1 MGLNEKG
8 YGRKKNIAGTLIA
21 SGTFDD
27 IVCIIC
33 FGICKT
39 IVLNTAG
46 FDDGQSM
53 GLAIGELFIGNIVGF
68 FVGVCMGLLG
78 WFFKFIKNDQLRIY
92 MKFLYCI
99 LSSISFVI
107 MEEYNPVHDVKYI
120 CALFFGYTLNRV
132 WNGEKPQK

>member
-1 MGLNEKG
+1 MPLPMGYVLGYNLACISPSIIVPALMGLNEKG

-39 IVLNTAG
+39 IVLNSAG

-53 GLAIGELFIGNIVGF
+53 GLAIGELFIGNIVAF

-78 WFFKFIKNDQLRIY
+78 WFFKFIKND
-92 MKFLYCI
+92 
-99 LSSISFVI
+99 
-107 MEEYNPVHDVKYI
+107 
-120 CALFFGYTLNRV
+120 
-132 WNGEKPQK
+132 